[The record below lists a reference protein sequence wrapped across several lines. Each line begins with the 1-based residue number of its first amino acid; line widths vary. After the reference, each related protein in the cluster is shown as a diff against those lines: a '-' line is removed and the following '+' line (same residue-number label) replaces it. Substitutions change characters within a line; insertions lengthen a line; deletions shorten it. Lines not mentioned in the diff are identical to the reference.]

1 MRADLSGYCVHS
13 IHWTTDEYHNDEIGE
28 GLIVTDFLTEASEIQ
43 NDIASLRHQ
52 IHQEPE
58 IGLHLPKTQAK
69 ILMALEGLGLEISTG
84 KSLSSVTA
92 VLRGNNSGKAVL
104 LRADMDALPV
114 TELADV
120 PFKSQIDGA
129 MHACGHDLHVS
140 MLVGAARLL
149 VKNKAKLNGDVVF
162 MFQPGEEGFDG
173 AGHMIKEGV
182 LTASGK
188 KADASYGIHV
198 MSSSIPTGLFTT
210 KPGTMMASAD
220 EIHVTVVGMGGHG
233 SQPHTAKDP
242 IPAAAEMVGALQTL
256 ITRAF
261 DAFDPVVIT
270 VGQFHA
276 GTKANIIP
284 DTAEFQAT
292 VRTFSAQS
300 RALVQT
306 EAVRL
311 CRSIAE
317 GYGLKADVRFVEQY
331 PVTVNNDSHAQF
343 LSNVAM
349 DLFGKESFL
358 PMPHPIA
365 GAEDYSRVLEEV
377 PGSYAFLGA
386 SVDVDPTK
394 SEVNHSPR
402 AMFDDSVLYKGT
414 ALLSELAVRSL
425 NEMV

>member
-1 MRADLSGYCVHS
+1 MANF
-13 IHWTTDEYHNDEIGE
+13 I
-28 GLIVTDFLTEASEIQ
+28 TEASEIQ
-43 NDIASLRHQ
+43 NDLVAIRRH

-58 IGLHLPKTQAK
+58 LGLDLPKTQAK
-69 ILMALEGLGLEISTG
+69 ILAALEGLGLEVSTG

-92 VLRGNNSGKAVL
+92 VLRAGDSKKTVL

-114 TELADV
+114 AELADL
-120 PFKSQIDGA
+120 PYKSQIDGA
-129 MHACGHDLHVS
+129 MHACGHDLHVA
-140 MLVGAARLL
+140 MLIGAAKLL
-149 VKNKAKLNGDVVF
+149 VKNKSQLSGDVVF

-182 LTASGK
+182 LTASGR
-188 KADASYGIHV
+188 KADATYGIHV
-198 MSSSIPTGLFTT
+198 TSSSIPTGTFTT

-242 IPAAAEMVGALQTL
+242 IPVAAEMVGALQL
-256 ITRAF
+256 MITRSF

-292 VRTFSAQS
+292 IRTFSPEN
-300 RALVQT
+300 RARIQV

-311 CRSIAE
+311 CKSIAE
-317 GYGLKADVRFVEQY
+317 GYGLKAEVKVIEQY
-331 PVTVNNDSHAQF
+331 PVTVNNDAHAQF
-343 LSNVAM
+343 VGRVAGE
-349 DLFGKESFL
+349 LFGNEAYMD
-358 PMPHPIA
+358 MPHAIA
-365 GAEDYSRVLEEV
+365 GAEDYSRVLEAV
-377 PGSYAFLGA
+377 PGSYVFLGA
-386 SVDVDPTK
+386 SVDQDFTK
-394 SEVNHSPR
+394 SEANHSPR
-402 AMFDDSVLYKGT
+402 AMFDDSVLYRGT

>member
-1 MRADLSGYCVHS
+1 MS
-13 IHWTTDEYHNDEIGE
+13 N
-28 GLIVTDFLTEASEIQ
+28 FLAEAREIQ
-43 NDIASLRHQ
+43 SDLETLRRRL
-52 IHQEPE
+52 HQEPE
-58 IGLHLPKTQAK
+58 IGLDLPKTQAK
-69 ILMALEGLGLEISTG
+69 IIAALDGLGLEVTTG
-84 KSLSSVTA
+84 KGLSSVTA
-92 VLRGNNSGKAVL
+92 VLRGAKSEKTVL

-114 TELADV
+114 TELADLAY
-120 PFKSQIDGA
+120 KSQIDGA

-140 MLVGAARLL
+140 MLIGAARLL
-149 VKNKAKLNGDVVF
+149 VKNKSQLNGDVVF

-182 LTASGK
+182 LTASGR
-188 KADASYGIHV
+188 KADATYGIHV
-198 MSSSIPTGLFTT
+198 MSSTIPTGSFTT
-210 KPGTMMASAD
+210 KGGTMMASSD
-220 EIHVTVVGMGGHG
+220 ELHVTVVGMGGHG

-242 IPAAAEMVGALQTL
+242 IPVAAEMISALQL
-256 ITRAF
+256 MITRSF

-292 VRTFSAQS
+292 IRTFSAENRS
-300 RALVQT
+300 RIQV

-311 CRSIAE
+311 CESIAQ
-317 GYGLKADVRFVEQY
+317 GYGLKAEVKVVEQY
-331 PVTVNNDSHAQF
+331 PVTANNNDHAQF
-343 LSNVAM
+343 VGKVAA
-349 DLFGKESFL
+349 DLFGSEGFME
-358 PMPHPIA
+358 MPHPIA

-377 PGSYAFLGA
+377 PGSYVFLGA
-386 SVDVDPTK
+386 SVDQDFTK

-402 AMFDDSVLYKGT
+402 AMFDDAVMYRGT

>member
-1 MRADLSGYCVHS
+1 MANFLS
-13 IHWTTDEYHNDEIGE
+13 
-28 GLIVTDFLTEASEIQ
+28 EAREIQ
-43 NDIASLRHQ
+43 SDLAAIRRH

-58 IGLHLPKTQAK
+58 IGLDLPKTQAK
-69 ILMALEGLGLEISTG
+69 IVAALDGLGLEVTTG
-84 KSLSSVTA
+84 KGLSSVTA
-92 VLRGNNSGKAVL
+92 VLRAGKSEKTVL

-114 TELADV
+114 TELADLAY
-120 PFKSQIDGA
+120 KSQIDGA

-140 MLVGAARLL
+140 MLIGAARLL
-149 VKNKAKLNGDVVF
+149 VKNKSQLNGDVVF

-182 LTASGK
+182 LTASGR
-188 KADASYGIHV
+188 KADATYGIHV
-198 MSSSIPTGLFTT
+198 MSSTIPTGSFTT
-210 KPGTMMASAD
+210 KGGTMMASSD
-220 EIHVTVVGMGGHG
+220 ELHVTVVGMGGHG

-242 IPAAAEMVGALQTL
+242 IPVAAEMISALQL
-256 ITRAF
+256 MITRSF

-292 VRTFSAQS
+292 IRTFSPENRS
-300 RALVQT
+300 RIQA

-311 CRSIAE
+311 CESIAQ
-317 GYGLKADVRFVEQY
+317 GYGLKAEVEVVEQY
-331 PVTVNNDSHAQF
+331 PVTANNNDHAQF
-343 LSNVAM
+343 VGKVAA
-349 DLFGKESFL
+349 DLFGREGFME
-358 PMPHPIA
+358 MPHPIA

-377 PGSYAFLGA
+377 PGSYVFLGA
-386 SVDVDPTK
+386 SVDQDFTK

-402 AMFDDSVLYKGT
+402 AMFDDAVLYRGT

>member
-1 MRADLSGYCVHS
+1 VANFLS
-13 IHWTTDEYHNDEIGE
+13 
-28 GLIVTDFLTEASEIQ
+28 EAREIQ
-43 NDIASLRHQ
+43 SDLAAIRRH

-58 IGLHLPKTQAK
+58 IGLDLPKTQAK
-69 ILMALEGLGLEISTG
+69 IVAALDGLGLEVTTG
-84 KSLSSVTA
+84 KGLSSVTA
-92 VLRGNNSGKAVL
+92 VLRAGKSEKTVL

-114 TELADV
+114 TELADLAY
-120 PFKSQIDGA
+120 KSQIDGA

-140 MLVGAARLL
+140 MLIGAARLL
-149 VKNKAKLNGDVVF
+149 VKNKSQLNGDVVF

-182 LTASGK
+182 LTASGR
-188 KADASYGIHV
+188 KADATYGIHV
-198 MSSSIPTGLFTT
+198 MSSTIPTGSFTT
-210 KPGTMMASAD
+210 KGGTMMASSD
-220 EIHVTVVGMGGHG
+220 ELHVTVVGMGGHG

-242 IPAAAEMVGALQTL
+242 IPVAAEMISALQL
-256 ITRAF
+256 MITRSF

-292 VRTFSAQS
+292 IRTFSPENRS
-300 RALVQT
+300 RIQA

-311 CRSIAE
+311 CESIAQ
-317 GYGLKADVRFVEQY
+317 GYGLKADVKVVEQY
-331 PVTVNNDSHAQF
+331 PVTANNNDHAQF
-343 LSNVAM
+343 VGKVAA
-349 DLFGKESFL
+349 DLFGSEGFME
-358 PMPHPIA
+358 MPHPIA

-377 PGSYAFLGA
+377 PGSYVFLGA
-386 SVDVDPTK
+386 SVDQDFTK

-402 AMFDDSVLYKGT
+402 AMFDDAVLYRGT

>member
-1 MRADLSGYCVHS
+1 MS
-13 IHWTTDEYHNDEIGE
+13 N
-28 GLIVTDFLTEASEIQ
+28 FLTEASEIQ
-43 NDIASLRHQ
+43 GDLVAIRKQ

-58 IGLHLPKTQAK
+58 IGLDLPKTQAK
-69 ILMALEGLGLEISTG
+69 ILAALDGLGLEVTTG
-84 KSLSSVTA
+84 KGLSSVTA
-92 VLRGNNSGKAVL
+92 VLRGGKSEKTVL

-114 TELADV
+114 TELADI

-140 MLVGAARLL
+140 MLIGAARLL
-149 VKNKAKLNGDVVF
+149 VKNKSQLNGDVVF

-182 LTASGK
+182 LTASGR
-188 KADASYGIHV
+188 KADATYGIHV
-198 MSSSIPTGLFTT
+198 MSSAIPAGTFTT
-210 KPGTMMASAD
+210 KGGTMMASSD
-220 EIHVTVVGMGGHG
+220 ELHVTVIGMGGHG

-242 IPAAAEMVGALQTL
+242 IPVAAEMVSALQL
-256 ITRAF
+256 MITRSF

-292 VRTFSAQS
+292 IRTFSAENRNRIQ
-300 RALVQT
+300 A

-311 CRSIAE
+311 CKSIAE
-317 GYGLKADVRFVEQY
+317 GYGLKADVKVVEQY
-331 PVTVNNDSHAQF
+331 PVTANNDAHARF
-343 LSNVAM
+343 VGKVAAE
-349 DLFGKESFL
+349 LFGAEAFME
-358 PMPHPIA
+358 MPHPIA

-377 PGSYAFLGA
+377 PGSYVFLGA
-386 SVDVDPTK
+386 SVDQDVTK

-402 AMFDDSVLYKGT
+402 AKFDDSVMYRGV

>member
-1 MRADLSGYCVHS
+1 VS
-13 IHWTTDEYHNDEIGE
+13 N
-28 GLIVTDFLTEASEIQ
+28 FLTEASEIQ
-43 NDIASLRHQ
+43 GNLVAIRKQ

-58 IGLHLPKTQAK
+58 IGLDLPKTQAK
-69 ILMALEGLGLEISTG
+69 ILAALDGLGLEVTTG
-84 KSLSSVTA
+84 KGLSSVTA
-92 VLRGNNSGKAVL
+92 VLRGGKSEKTVL

-114 TELADV
+114 TELADI

-140 MLVGAARLL
+140 MLIGAARLL
-149 VKNKAKLNGDVVF
+149 VKNKSQLNGDVVF

-182 LTASGK
+182 LTASGR
-188 KADASYGIHV
+188 KADATYGIHV
-198 MSSSIPTGLFTT
+198 MSSAIPAGTFTT
-210 KPGTMMASAD
+210 KGGTMMASSD
-220 EIHVTVVGMGGHG
+220 ELHVTVLGMGGHG

-242 IPAAAEMVGALQTL
+242 IPVAAEMVSALQL
-256 ITRAF
+256 MITRSF

-292 VRTFSAQS
+292 IRTFSAENRNRIQ
-300 RALVQT
+300 A

-311 CRSIAE
+311 CKSIAE
-317 GYGLKADVRFVEQY
+317 GYGLKADVKVVEQY
-331 PVTVNNDSHAQF
+331 PVTANNDAHARF
-343 LSNVAM
+343 VGKVAA
-349 DLFGKESFL
+349 DLFGAEAFME
-358 PMPHPIA
+358 MPHPIA

-377 PGSYAFLGA
+377 PGSYVFLGA
-386 SVDVDPTK
+386 SVDQDVTK

-402 AMFDDSVLYKGT
+402 AKFDDSVMYRGV

>member
-1 MRADLSGYCVHS
+1 MS
-13 IHWTTDEYHNDEIGE
+13 N
-28 GLIVTDFLTEASEIQ
+28 FLAEAKEIQ
-43 NDIASLRHQ
+43 NDLATLRRQ

-58 IGLHLPKTQAK
+58 IGLDLPKTQAK
-69 ILMALEGLGLEISTG
+69 IVAALDGLGLEVTTG
-84 KSLSSVTA
+84 KGLSSVTA
-92 VLRGNNSGKAVL
+92 VLRGSKSDKTVL

-114 TELADV
+114 TELTDLAY
-120 PFKSQIDGA
+120 KSQIDGA
-129 MHACGHDLHVS
+129 MHACGHDLHVA
-140 MLVGAARLL
+140 MLIGAAKLL
-149 VKNKAKLNGDVVF
+149 VKNKSLLNGDVVF

-182 LTASGK
+182 LTASGR
-188 KADASYGIHV
+188 KADATYGIHV
-198 MSSSIPTGLFTT
+198 SSSSAPAGVFST
-210 KPGTMMASAD
+210 KGGTMMASSD
-220 EIHVTVVGMGGHG
+220 ELHVTVVGMGGHG

-242 IPAAAEMVGALQTL
+242 IPVAAEMVSALQL
-256 ITRAF
+256 MITRSF

-292 VRTFSAQS
+292 IRTFSADNRTRIQS
-300 RALVQT
+300 

-311 CRSIAE
+311 CKSIAE
-317 GYGLKADVRFVEQY
+317 GYGLKAEVKVIEQY
-331 PVTVNNDSHAQF
+331 PVTVNNDAHANF
-343 LSNVAM
+343 LGKVAA
-349 DLFGKESFL
+349 DLFGSEAYME
-358 PMPHPIA
+358 MPHPIA

-377 PGSYAFLGA
+377 PGSYVFLGA
-386 SVDVDPTK
+386 SVDQDFMN

-402 AMFDDSVLYKGT
+402 AKFDDAVLYRGT

>member
-1 MRADLSGYCVHS
+1 MS
-13 IHWTTDEYHNDEIGE
+13 
-28 GLIVTDFLTEASEIQ
+28 DFLAEASEIQ
-43 NDIASLRHQ
+43 NEITSLRHQ
-52 IHQEPE
+52 IHREPE

-69 ILMALEGLGLEISTG
+69 ILAALNALDLEITTG
-84 KSLSSVTA
+84 KALSSVTA
-92 VLRGNNSGKAVL
+92 VLRGSNSEKTVL

-129 MHACGHDLHVS
+129 MHACGHDLHVA

-149 VKNKAKLNGDVVF
+149 VRNRSKLNGDVVF

-182 LTASGK
+182 LTASGR

-198 MSSSIPTGLFTT
+198 MSSTIPTGLFTT

-220 EIHVTVVGMGGHG
+220 EIHVTVIGMGGHG

-242 IPAAAEMVGALQTL
+242 IPAAAEIVSALQTL
-256 ITRAF
+256 ITRSF
-261 DAFDPVVIT
+261 DAFDPVVVT

-284 DTAEFQAT
+284 DSAEFQAT
-292 VRTFSAQS
+292 IRTFSAEN
-300 RALVQT
+300 RARIQN

-317 GYGLKADVRFVEQY
+317 GYGLRADVKFVEQY
-331 PVTVNNDSHAQF
+331 PVTVNDDSHAQF
-343 LSNVAM
+343 LGKVAM
-349 DLFGKESFL
+349 DLFGEESFI

-377 PGSYAFLGA
+377 PGSYVFLGA
-386 SVDVDPTK
+386 SVDKDPTK

-402 AMFDDSVLYKGT
+402 AKFEDAVLHRGT

-425 NEMV
+425 NEMVR

>member
-1 MRADLSGYCVHS
+1 MANFLS
-13 IHWTTDEYHNDEIGE
+13 
-28 GLIVTDFLTEASEIQ
+28 EAREIQ
-43 NDIASLRHQ
+43 SDLATIRRH

-58 IGLHLPKTQAK
+58 IGLDLLKTQAK
-69 ILMALEGLGLEISTG
+69 IVAALDGLGLEVTTG
-84 KSLSSVTA
+84 KGLSSVTA
-92 VLRGNNSGKAVL
+92 VLRAGKSEKTVL

-114 TELADV
+114 TELADLAY
-120 PFKSQIDGA
+120 KSQIDGA

-140 MLVGAARLL
+140 MLIGAARLL
-149 VKNKAKLNGDVVF
+149 VKNKSQLNGDVVF

-182 LTASGK
+182 LTASGR
-188 KADASYGIHV
+188 KADATYGIHV
-198 MSSSIPTGLFTT
+198 MSSTIPTGSFTT
-210 KPGTMMASAD
+210 KGGTMMASSD
-220 EIHVTVVGMGGHG
+220 ELHVTVVGMGGHG

-242 IPAAAEMVGALQTL
+242 IPVAAEMISALQL
-256 ITRAF
+256 MITRSF

-292 VRTFSAQS
+292 IRTFSPENRS
-300 RALVQT
+300 RIQA

-311 CRSIAE
+311 CESIAQ
-317 GYGLKADVRFVEQY
+317 GYGLKAEVKVVEQY
-331 PVTVNNDSHAQF
+331 PVTANNNDHAQF
-343 LSNVAM
+343 VGKVAA
-349 DLFGKESFL
+349 DLFGSEGFME
-358 PMPHPIA
+358 MPHPIA

-377 PGSYAFLGA
+377 PGSYVFLGA
-386 SVDVDPTK
+386 SVDQDFTK

-402 AMFDDSVLYKGT
+402 AMFDDAVLYRGT

>member
-1 MRADLSGYCVHS
+1 MS
-13 IHWTTDEYHNDEIGE
+13 
-28 GLIVTDFLTEASEIQ
+28 DFLAEASEIQ
-43 NDIASLRHQ
+43 NEITSLRHQ
-52 IHQEPE
+52 IHREPE

-69 ILMALEGLGLEISTG
+69 ILAALNALDLEITTG
-84 KSLSSVTA
+84 KALSSVTA
-92 VLRGNNSGKAVL
+92 VLRGSNSEKTVL

-129 MHACGHDLHVS
+129 MHACGHDLHVA
-140 MLVGAARLL
+140 MLIGAARLL
-149 VKNKAKLNGDVVF
+149 VRNRSKLNGDVVF

-182 LTASGK
+182 LTASGR

-198 MSSSIPTGLFTT
+198 MSSTIPTGLFTT

-220 EIHVTVVGMGGHG
+220 EIHVTVIGMGGHG

-242 IPAAAEMVGALQTL
+242 IPAAAEIVSALQTL
-256 ITRAF
+256 ITRSF
-261 DAFDPVVIT
+261 DAFDPVVVT

-284 DTAEFQAT
+284 DSAEFQAT
-292 VRTFSAQS
+292 IRTCSAEN
-300 RALVQT
+300 RARIQT

-317 GYGLKADVRFVEQY
+317 GYGLRADVKFVEQY
-331 PVTVNNDSHAQF
+331 PVTVNDDSHAQF
-343 LSNVAM
+343 LGKVAM
-349 DLFGKESFL
+349 DLFGEESFI

-377 PGSYAFLGA
+377 PGSYVFLGA
-386 SVDVDPTK
+386 SVDRDPTK

-402 AMFDDSVLYKGT
+402 AMFDDAVLHRGT

-425 NEMV
+425 NEMVR

>member
-1 MRADLSGYCVHS
+1 MS
-13 IHWTTDEYHNDEIGE
+13 N
-28 GLIVTDFLTEASEIQ
+28 FLAEAREIQ
-43 NDIASLRHQ
+43 SDLETLRRRL
-52 IHQEPE
+52 HQEPE
-58 IGLHLPKTQAK
+58 IGLDLPKTQAK
-69 ILMALEGLGLEISTG
+69 IVAALDGLGLEVTTG
-84 KSLSSVTA
+84 KGLSSVTA
-92 VLRGNNSGKAVL
+92 VLRAGKSEKTVL

-114 TELADV
+114 TELADLAY
-120 PFKSQIDGA
+120 KSQIDGA

-140 MLVGAARLL
+140 MLIGAARLL
-149 VKNKAKLNGDVVF
+149 VKNKSQLNGDVVF

-182 LTASGK
+182 LTASGR
-188 KADASYGIHV
+188 KADATYGIHV
-198 MSSSIPTGLFTT
+198 MSSTIPTGSFTT
-210 KPGTMMASAD
+210 KGGTMMASSD
-220 EIHVTVVGMGGHG
+220 ELHVTVVGMGGHG

-242 IPAAAEMVGALQTL
+242 IPVAAEMISALQL
-256 ITRAF
+256 MITRSF

-292 VRTFSAQS
+292 IRTFSPENRS
-300 RALVQT
+300 RIQA

-311 CRSIAE
+311 CESIAQ
-317 GYGLKADVRFVEQY
+317 GYGLKAEVKVVEQY
-331 PVTVNNDSHAQF
+331 PVTANNNDHAQF
-343 LSNVAM
+343 VGKVAA
-349 DLFGKESFL
+349 DLFGSEGFME
-358 PMPHPIA
+358 MPHPIA

-377 PGSYAFLGA
+377 PGSYVFLGA
-386 SVDVDPTK
+386 SVDQDFTK

-402 AMFDDSVLYKGT
+402 AMFDDAVMYRGT

>member
-1 MRADLSGYCVHS
+1 MSA
-13 IHWTTDEYHNDEIGE
+13 
-28 GLIVTDFLTEASEIQ
+28 FLTEANEIQ
-43 NDIASLRHQ
+43 SELAAIRRH

-58 IGLHLPKTQAK
+58 IGLDLPKTQAK
-69 ILMALEGLGLEISTG
+69 IMAALDGLGLEISTG

-92 VLRGNNSGKAVL
+92 VLRSGDSKKTVL

-114 TELADV
+114 TELADLQY
-120 PFKSQIDGA
+120 KSQIDGA
-129 MHACGHDLHVS
+129 MHACGHDLHVA
-140 MLVGAARLL
+140 MLIGAAKLL
-149 VKNKAKLNGDVVF
+149 SKNKAKLNGDVVF

-182 LTASGK
+182 LTASGR
-188 KADASYGIHV
+188 KADTTYGIHV
-198 MSSSIPTGLFTT
+198 MSSSVPTGTFTT

-242 IPAAAEMVGALQTL
+242 IPVAAEMVSALQL
-256 ITRAF
+256 MITRSF

-292 VRTFSAQS
+292 IRTFSPENRS
-300 RALVQT
+300 RIKT

-311 CRSIAE
+311 CESIAQ
-317 GYGLKADVRFVEQY
+317 GYGLKAEVKVVEQY
-331 PVTVNNDSHAQF
+331 PVTVNNDAHAQF
-343 LSNVAM
+343 VGRVAAE
-349 DLFGKESFL
+349 LFGTEGYMD
-358 PMPHPIA
+358 MPHAIA
-365 GAEDYSRVLEEV
+365 GAEDYSRVLEAV
-377 PGSYAFLGA
+377 PGSYIFLGA
-386 SVDVDPTK
+386 SVDKDVTQ

-402 AMFDDSVLYKGT
+402 AMFDDSVMYRGA

>member
-1 MRADLSGYCVHS
+1 VKVA
-13 IHWTTDEYHNDEIGE
+13 N
-28 GLIVTDFLTEASEIQ
+28 FLTEAREIQ
-43 NDIASLRHQ
+43 NDLAAVRRH

-58 IGLHLPKTQAK
+58 IGLDLPKTQAK
-69 ILMALEGLGLEISTG
+69 ILAALDGLGLEISTG

-92 VLRGNNSGKAVL
+92 VLRGGKSEKSVL

-114 TELADV
+114 TELADLAY
-120 PFKSQIDGA
+120 KSQIDGV
-129 MHACGHDLHVS
+129 MHACGHDLHVA
-140 MLVGAARLL
+140 MLIGAAKLL
-149 VKNKAKLNGDVVF
+149 TKNKSKLNGDVVF

-182 LTASGK
+182 LSAGGR
-188 KADASYGIHV
+188 KADATYGLHV
-198 MSSSIPTGLFTT
+198 MSSSIPTGSFTT
-210 KPGTMMASAD
+210 KPGTMMASSD
-220 EIHVTVVGMGGHG
+220 ELHVTVVGMGGHG

-242 IPAAAEMVGALQTL
+242 IPVAAEMVSALQLL
-256 ITRAF
+256 ITRSF
-261 DAFDPVVIT
+261 SAFDPVVIT

-292 VRTFSAQS
+292 IRTFSAENRS
-300 RALVQT
+300 RIQI

-311 CRSIAE
+311 CKSIAE
-317 GYGLKADVRFVEQY
+317 GYGLKAEVEVVEQY
-331 PVTVNNDSHAQF
+331 PVTVNNDAHAQF
-343 LSNVAM
+343 LGRVAAE
-349 DLFGKESFL
+349 LFGNEGYMD
-358 PMPHPIA
+358 MPNPIA

-386 SVDVDPTK
+386 SVDQDFTK

-402 AMFDDSVLYKGT
+402 AMFDDAVLYRGT